1 MTIVILLVLV
11 VVLWILVLAPSA
23 WRRVTAARQGVG
35 SIDHFH
41 HQLELLEHA
50 GPKLVAPAYRLHTA
64 LPGGVIMQAPPADVN
79 SNRPKLVLL
88 RPTEDEYLSDVD
100 DLDGAH
106 YERVCVLDAP
116 EPEVDPALHRMEL
129 AHHRREE
136 ARRRCTLLL
145 RLLTATAVSTAI
157 IGAMHSFR
165 LVWIVTVL
173 SGVAALG
180 LLGLMGYA
188 RELEVKRDRR
198 MAEQPRYEGS
208 LDGYYGEDYYQ
219 EAYYEEP
226 YATAQSGFPGAW
238 DDEYE
243 IVLRQAAVGN

>member
-1 MTIVILLVLV
+1 MILLVLV

-50 GPKLVAPAYRLHTA
+50 GPKLVTPAYRLHTA

-79 SNRPKLVLL
+79 SNRPKLLLL
-88 RPTEDEYLSDVD
+88 RPTDDEYLADVD
-100 DLDGAH
+100 DGDGAH

-116 EPEVDPALHRMEL
+116 EPEVDPALFRMEL
-129 AHHRREE
+129 AMHKREE

-145 RLLTATAVSTAI
+145 RLLTATAISTAI
-157 IGAMHSFR
+157 IGAMPSFR
-165 LVWIVTVL
+165 LVWIVAGL
-173 SGVAALG
+173 SGVAALA

-188 RELEVKRDRR
+188 RELEAQRDRR
-198 MAEQPRYEGS
+198 VAAQGVTY
-208 LDGYYGEDYYQ
+208 DGGYDE
-219 EAYYEEP
+219 YYEDD
-226 YATAQSGFPGAW
+226 YQTAQAGFPGAW